1 MSSVSPLN
9 VGWLALVKA
18 APPTC
23 VHTPQF
29 LRVPLLV
36 PALMFP
42 ELQALAVLLLVVV
55 SGVEL
60 ISSIFRGCYELAR
73 SPRFDFIVSTEMY
86 LALVIVLCC
95 LLIPLGINGPHCRLL
110 QLVLDLHS
118 LDCHNG
124 TLGLLPYR
132 RCARTRDR

>member
-1 MSSVSPLN
+1 MN

-18 APPTC
+18 APLTR

-60 ISSIFRGCYELAR
+60 ILSIFRGCYELAR
-73 SPRFDFIVSTEMY
+73 H
-86 LALVIVLCC
+86 VLTSLSVRKCTW
-95 LLIPLGINGPHCRLL
+95 PL
-110 QLVLDLHS
+110 
-118 LDCHNG
+118 
-124 TLGLLPYR
+124 
-132 RCARTRDR
+132 